1 MVFKTFRVWERRTIK
16 RWKMMIIRE
25 EIPEDTDRIREIND
39 AAFGQP
45 NEGRIVD
52 RIRESCS
59 ETLSLVAVLDGK
71 IAGHIFFSPIEI
83 QSKSGNM
90 KGMGLAP
97 LAVAPD
103 LQNQGIGTQLVIEG
117 LRIMKERGYPLVIV
131 LGHPQYYPRFGFK
144 PASLYDLKCQWEGVP
159 DEVFMTIIFNEEEM
173 KGVSGFARYH
183 DAFNDA
189 M

>member
-1 MVFKTFRVWERRTIK
+1 MV
-16 RWKMMIIRE
+16 IIRE
-25 EIPEDTDRIREIND
+25 EIPEDVDRIREIND

-52 RIRESCS
+52 RIRESLTD
-59 ETLSLVAVLDGK
+59 TLSLVAVLDGK

-83 QSKSGNM
+83 ESKSGNI
-90 KGMGLAP
+90 KCMGLAP
-97 LAVAPD
+97 MAVAPD
-103 LQNQGIGTQLVIEG
+103 LQNQGIGTQLVIDG
-117 LRIMKERGYPLVIV
+117 LRIMKERGYPVIIV

-144 PASLYDLKCQWEGVP
+144 PASLYNLKCQWEDVP
-159 DEVFMTIIFNEEEM
+159 DEVFMAIIFDEEKM
-173 KGVSGFARYH
+173 KGVSGVARYH